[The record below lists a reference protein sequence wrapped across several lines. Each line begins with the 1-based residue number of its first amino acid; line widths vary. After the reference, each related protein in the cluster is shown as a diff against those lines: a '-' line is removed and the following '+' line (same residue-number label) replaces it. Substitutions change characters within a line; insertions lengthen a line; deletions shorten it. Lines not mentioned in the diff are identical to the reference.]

1 MIPHCVCSGA
11 LAKGGFRGVFSSASA
26 ITGSIDRTL
35 AHASF
40 DKQTVAEQS
49 RVARDKPKHVG
60 EGLLMGAAEVMKG
73 FGLGAM
79 NLFAKPIDGAITDG
93 AKGFF
98 TGVGKGLLGKSI
110 CSTRQAAFTVL
121 LFAYL

>member
-1 MIPHCVCSGA
+1 M
-11 LAKGGFRGVFSSASA
+11 FSSASA

-49 RVARDKPKHVG
+49 RTARDKPKHVG
-60 EGLLMGAAEVMKG
+60 EGLLMGVGEVVKG
-73 FGLGAM
+73 FGMGAM
-79 NLFAKPIDGAITDG
+79 NLFAKPIDGAIHDG

-98 TGVGKGLLGKSI
+98 TGVGKGLLGKRVDGMHWAQSV
-110 CSTRQAAFTVL
+110 RQCGSFEFVL
-121 LFAYL
+121 LTFMKL